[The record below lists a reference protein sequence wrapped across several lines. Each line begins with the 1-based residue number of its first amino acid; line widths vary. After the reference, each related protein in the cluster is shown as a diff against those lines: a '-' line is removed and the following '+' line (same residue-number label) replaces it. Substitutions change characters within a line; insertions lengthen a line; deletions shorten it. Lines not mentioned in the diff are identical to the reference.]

1 MNSSSKTLPKVPRL
15 KFLMSIPKL
24 LKNPIEVFSGFF
36 DKNGDTFILDQS
48 DMDVVFTQNA
58 ELAEQ
63 VFQKNGRNYSKPDK
77 QKKLLSEYLGKGL
90 LTSDGEYWLK
100 QRRLIQPGFKKQN
113 LAHFTRLMQDKID
126 EFDERLNNLASSNEV
141 FDITHDF
148 MAITFNIIA
157 SCISSTKIETEALS
171 RIEFIEVEIMEH
183 IAKTG
188 RLPFLKSWY
197 KLNGEDK
204 RIAELS
210 KEGDQIIYDLIDER
224 KAGKEAHNDIL
235 NMLLNIRYEET
246 NEGFSRKQLLDEM
259 KILITAGHETTANA
273 LSWTLYLLAQHPEV
287 EARLLEEIA
296 TVCGNDK
303 PSLEQLPELE
313 YTKMVLQEG
322 MRLYPPAWITD
333 RVALEDDET
342 EGIKISKGSTV
353 APFIYGIHRNPKYW
367 DNPEQFIPTRFS
379 KANCKNRTKFSYLP
393 FGGGPRLCIGNNFA
407 MMEMQLILVHFI
419 RHYKWKL
426 VADQKIAYQ
435 PLITLRPRYGIKMQI
450 EKREALL
457 ISNDNSFPKANQSV
471 KPQTDSKCPFH

>member
-1 MNSSSKTLPKVPRL
+1 MNNNNAFPRVSRL
-15 KFLMSIPKL
+15 KFFLSITKL
-24 LKNPIEVFSGFF
+24 LKKPIEVFRGFF
-36 DKNGDTFILDQS
+36 DTHGDIFILGQS
-48 DMDVVFTQNA
+48 DLDVVFTQNA

-63 VFQKNGRNYSKPDK
+63 VLQKNARNYSKPEK
-77 QKKLLSEYLGKGL
+77 QKKLLGEYLGKGL

-100 QRRLIQPGFKKQN
+100 QRRLIQPGFKKQK
-113 LAHFTRLMQDKID
+113 LAHFTTLMQDKID
-126 EFDERLNNLASSNEV
+126 EFDLRLIALAESNEV
-141 FDITHDF
+141 FDITHDL

-157 SCISSTKIETEALS
+157 SCISSANVEAKALS

-183 IAKTG
+183 IVKTG

-224 KAGKEAHNDIL
+224 KASKETHNDIL
-235 NMLLNIRYEET
+235 DMLLSIRYEE
-246 NEGFSRKQLLDEM
+246 NNKGFSRKQLLDEM

-296 TVCGNDK
+296 EVTGNDK
-303 PSLEQLPELE
+303 PSLEQLPQLE
-313 YTKMVLQEG
+313 YTKMVLQES

-333 RVALEDDET
+333 RVALEDDQI
-342 EGIKISKGSTV
+342 EGVKIVKGSTV

-367 DNPEQFIPTRFS
+367 DNPSKFIPTRFS
-379 KANCKNRTKFSYLP
+379 KANSKNRKKFSYLP

-407 MMEMQLILVHFI
+407 MMEMQLILVHFL
-419 RHYKWKL
+419 RKYKWKL
-426 VADQKIAYQ
+426 ITEQEIAYQ
-435 PLITLRPRYGIKMQI
+435 PLITLRPKYGIKMQI
-450 EKREALL
+450 QKRAQLKTRKDKTNL
-457 ISNDNSFPKANQSV
+457 DHDQQAP
-471 KPQTDSKCPFH
+471 SKCPFH